1 MAYRDD
7 RQALSLQVA
16 DLERENEELR
26 QQVEQLEQAAK
37 RQRSQEREDR
47 RTKSLR
53 SCAVCG
59 GSLLPV
65 ALFAGRDLKHPI
77 PLSLSTARFGD
88 PGGGFSR
95 SAPLKSKVC
104 ASCGFIHTFIDIEA
118 PDGADVTGA
127 IQISA
132 EESEEPEEP

>member
-7 RQALSLQVA
+7 REALSLQVA
-16 DLERENEELR
+16 DLERENEELK
-26 QQVEQLEQAAK
+26 QEVAQLKEAAK
-37 RQRSQEREDR
+37 RQRAQEHENR
-47 RTKSLR
+47 RSKALR
-53 SCAVCG
+53 SCVVCG

-88 PGGGFSR
+88 PAGGFNR

-104 ASCGFIHTFIDIEA
+104 SSCGFIHAFIDIEA

-127 IQISA
+127 IQIDD
-132 EESEEPEEP
+132 EPSEDP